1 MKQAK
6 GISSFDF
13 DYLRQLVQQHS
24 AVVLD
29 GHKTYLAELHL
40 QPIAESAGFASIT
53 QLIDYLRH
61 QPLNDLHIQTI
72 EALVTNETS
81 FFRDNYPF
89 EALRQCVLPELIKKR
104 RIERSLNIWCAAC
117 SNGQEPYSIA
127 MLIREYYPI
136 LKNWSVQIIAS
147 DFSSKVLARAK
158 KGIYNQLEIKR
169 GLPKNLREKYFQPQE
184 SEWQIKD
191 EIRQMVDFR
200 QINLVHSWSLLP
212 NFDIILLRNVLIY
225 FDIPTKK
232 ALLKKSQQQLRPDGY
247 LFLGSGETTLNL
259 DESFERVQFNK
270 SICYRLHNR
279 YNQSP

>member
-1 MKQAK
+1 MKQTK
-6 GISSFDF
+6 SISSVDF

-29 GHKTYLAELHL
+29 GGKTYLAELYL
-40 QPIAESAGFASIT
+40 QQIAESAGFATIT
-53 QLIDYLRH
+53 ELIAYLR
-61 QPLNDLHIQTI
+61 QQTLSELHIQTV

-89 EALRQCVLPELIKKR
+89 EALRQFVLPELIKKR

-127 MLIREYYPI
+127 MLIREHYP
-136 LKNWSVQIIAS
+136 LLGNWSLQIIAS
-147 DFSSKVLARAK
+147 DFSSKVLTRARQ
-158 KGIYNQLEIKR
+158 GRYNQLEIKR
-169 GLPKNLREKYFQPQE
+169 GLPKNLREKYFRQQE

-191 EIRQMVDFR
+191 EIRHMVDFQ
-200 QINLVHSWSLLP
+200 QINLLHSWSSLP
-212 NFDIILLRNVLIY
+212 TLDIIFLRNVLIY

-232 ALLKKSQQQLRPDGY
+232 ALLKKAQQQLRPDGF

-270 SICYRLHNR
+270 SICYRLDN
-279 YNQSP
+279 S